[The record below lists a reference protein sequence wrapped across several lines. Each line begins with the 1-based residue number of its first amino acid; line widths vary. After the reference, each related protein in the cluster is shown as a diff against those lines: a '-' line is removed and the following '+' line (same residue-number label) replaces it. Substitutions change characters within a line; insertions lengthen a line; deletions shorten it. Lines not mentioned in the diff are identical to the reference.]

1 VVDLN
6 IRRLFAYQ
14 SLKEETLVFRH
25 RKRYISMKPYKI
37 LKPKKI
43 LWRTE
48 TIKVSIIEKKAIKLK
63 LKLFTKCNPMPKNI
77 ADQIRI
83 KYED

>member
-1 VVDLN
+1 
-6 IRRLFAYQ
+6 
-14 SLKEETLVFRH
+14 
-25 RKRYISMKPYKI
+25 MKPYKI